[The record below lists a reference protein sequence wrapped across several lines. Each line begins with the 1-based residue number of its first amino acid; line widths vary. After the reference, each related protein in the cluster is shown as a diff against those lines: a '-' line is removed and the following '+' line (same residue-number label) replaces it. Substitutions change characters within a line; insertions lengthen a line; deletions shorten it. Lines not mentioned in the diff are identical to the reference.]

1 MADQDLGRSLLQ
13 GLVDGIGRDFQKERS
28 ATQMTLGQLIAELE
42 KLPPERTIV
51 GFGNPHSYRGYYSDL
66 AFEPTEDEITVI
78 NLLTSCREDC
88 MGQKFEGY
96 KGGDFYMT
104 AETPLWISDWGYS
117 SGMRVMGLVNV
128 VGEPVIWE
136 IAREVD

>member
-1 MADQDLGRSLLQ
+1 MADENLGQSMIQ
-13 GLVDGIGRDFQKERS
+13 GLMEIKSREWQKERA
-28 ATQMTLGQLIAELE
+28 ATQMTLGCLIAELE

-78 NLLTSCREDC
+78 HLLTICREDC
-88 MGQKFEGY
+88 MGQKFVGY

-104 AETPLWISDWGYS
+104 AETPVWISDYGMS
-117 SGMRVMGLVNV
+117 SGMRLRGLVAV
-128 VGEPVIWE
+128 VDAPVTWE
-136 IAREVD
+136 LAKEAE